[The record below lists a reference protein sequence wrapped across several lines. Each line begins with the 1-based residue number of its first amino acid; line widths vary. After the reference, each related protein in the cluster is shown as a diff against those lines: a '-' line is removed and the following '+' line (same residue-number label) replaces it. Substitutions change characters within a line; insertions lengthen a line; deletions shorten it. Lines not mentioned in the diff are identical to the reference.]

1 MYKSRW
7 FVAFLC
13 VTFFSLQSS
22 AQDVE
27 EVVITG
33 SYLKGSPTD
42 GASPV
47 EVVDRE
53 TIEDIGATSIADITR
68 NLSVNSGSE
77 NNSDSFTQGSTQGTS
92 NVNLR
97 GLGLSSTLILVDG
110 RRHVIHSFL
119 VVLIRVQFK
128 T

>member
-1 MYKSRW
+1 MNKYKSRW

-13 VTFFSLQSS
+13 TTFFSLESYG
-22 AQDVE
+22 QDVE

-42 GASPV
+42 GASPI

-77 NNSDSFTQGSTQGTS
+77 NNSDSFTQGATQGTS
-92 NVNLR
+92 NVILS
-97 GLGLSSTLILVDG
+97 GLCL
-110 RRHVIHSFL
+110 
-119 VVLIRVQFK
+119 
-128 T
+128 

>member
-1 MYKSRW
+1 
-7 FVAFLC
+7 
-13 VTFFSLQSS
+13 LQSS

-68 NLSVNSGSE
+68 NLS
-77 NNSDSFTQGSTQGTS
+77 
-92 NVNLR
+92 
-97 GLGLSSTLILVDG
+97 
-110 RRHVIHSFL
+110 
-119 VVLIRVQFK
+119 
-128 T
+128 